1 MAPIKSSLART
12 VGKLLGVQ
20 KDTDLSLRG
29 DVQTLRADPP
39 PPVDATGGTTYT
51 IGDYKYHIYQQPQT
65 GGTFNVSSGG
75 AGEILVLAG
84 AGAGAPDQMGG
95 GGGGAVVFTNN
106 PVTLEAVNYPITVGS
121 GGASSPYSQYG
132 AGQRG
137 QNSVF
142 GSSPQNIYLIALG
155 GGGAKAPVTL
165 PQPFADNAG
174 CGGGG
179 GNGVGGGFP
188 ASQPGQSQTAPTP
201 VVSTGFR
208 GGEHPADAAGNASGS
223 AGGGGGAGTV
233 GRHGGPPAPA
243 PTRGVGG
250 DGYQVPS
257 DFLPTGAPGAMATT
271 LGGIPTSDPAWRYFG
286 AGGGGA
292 DNNNNGGTGRA
303 FGAPGGLGNPGGR
316 GCVDPGPGGIP
327 GSDGTDHR
335 AGGGG
340 GGSTHSGIGGAG
352 GDGIVMIRYKYQ

>member
-1 MAPIKSSLART
+1 MAPFKSTLARS
-12 VGKLLGVQ
+12 VGKLLGVYREG
-20 KDTDLSLRG
+20 DLSLRG
-29 DVQTLRADPP
+29 ATQSSRRTV
-39 PPVDATGGTTYT
+39 PPVTTASGGTTYT

-65 GGTFNVSSGG
+65 GGTFNVSV
-75 AGEILVLAG
+75 AGEAEILVLAG
-84 AGAGAPDQMGG
+84 GGSGAPDQMGG
-95 GGGGAVVFTNN
+95 GGGGAIVFTNN
-106 PVTLEAVNYPITVGS
+106 PIDLQAINYSVTVGS
-121 GGASSPYSQYG
+121 GGAYSPYPQYG

-142 GSSPQNIYLIALG
+142 GASPQNIYLIALG
-155 GGGAKAPVTL
+155 GGGAKNPVSL
-165 PQPFADNAG
+165 PQAYADNAG

-179 GNGVGGGFP
+179 GNGISAGFP

-201 VVSTGFR
+201 VVSSGFQ
-208 GGEHPADAAGNASGS
+208 GGAHPGNAGGNTSGS
-223 AGGGGGAGTV
+223 GGGGGGAGTV

-257 DFLPTGAPGAMATT
+257 DFLPTSAPGAMATT
-271 LGGIPTSDPAWRYFG
+271 LGGIPTGDGAWRYFG
-286 AGGGGA
+286 AGGGGS
-292 DNNNNGGTGRA
+292 DNNNNGGTARN

-316 GCVDPGPGGIP
+316 GAQDPGPGSVGGSP
-327 GSDGTDHR
+327 GTAHR

-352 GDGIVMIRYKYQ
+352 GSGIVMVRYKYQ